1 MGLTDGRGLL
11 LGLALASSLACGS
24 NSEGDGTGDGG
35 VAPDGA
41 SEPGAGAAPSET
53 PVFSVEGR
61 GESSETAATL
71 RVEEGESPVLLT
83 IRGADAQ
90 GSLILFYVN
99 FVGTEDVVGAHQLEV
114 GAPASALA
122 PGADVS
128 AVGMVDGQ
136 AYYSLGGHLDLSVLS
151 ERWVDGTFEVSMA
164 LDDGGGP
171 PPGVPIESIDEALS
185 LSGTFHNS
193 WMVTCTS
200 HLVGFTGG
208 HYVTDS
214 PYCNNLTF

>member
-1 MGLTDGRGLL
+1 MVLTDGCGLL
-11 LGLALASSLACGS
+11 PWLALVSSLACGS
-24 NSEGDGTGDGG
+24 DSGGDGSGDGG
-35 VAPDGA
+35 GAVEAGDGA
-41 SEPGAGAAPSET
+41 GAGAAPSET
-53 PVFSVEGR
+53 PVFSIEGR
-61 GESSETAATL
+61 GESSETAGTL

-90 GSLILFYVN
+90 GSLILIYVN
-99 FVGTEDVVGAHQLEV
+99 FVGVEDVVGVHQLEV

-128 AVGMVDGQ
+128 AVSMIDGQ
-136 AYYSLGGHLDLSVLS
+136 AYYSLGGRLELNVLS
-151 ERWVDGTFEVSMA
+151 ERWMDGTFDVRWA
-164 LDDGGGP
+164 LDEGGGR
-171 PPGVPIESIDEALS
+171 PPGVSLDSIDEAMS

-214 PYCNNLTF
+214 PYCNTLTF

>member
-1 MGLTDGRGLL
+1 MDGRALVLL
-11 LGLALASSLACGS
+11 LALAGSVACGS
-24 NSEGDGTGDGG
+24 DSGGDGTGA
-35 VAPDGA
+35 VQAGA
-41 SEPGAGAAPSET
+41 SDGSGAAPSET

-71 RVEEGESPVLLT
+71 RVEEGESPVMMT
-83 IRGADAQ
+83 IRGA
-90 GSLILFYVN
+90 GGEGNLMLFYVL
-99 FVGTEDVVGAHQLEV
+99 FVGVEDVVGAHQLEV
-114 GAPASALA
+114 GAPATALA
-122 PGADVS
+122 PAAEVS
-128 AVGMVDGQ
+128 VVGQVDGR

-151 ERWVDGTFEVSMA
+151 ERWVDGTFDVSLA

-171 PPGVPIESIDEALS
+171 PPGVSLDSIDEALS